1 VLGVIGA
8 VLAVTGLLQ
17 IDAGAV
23 VIGVWYLGGGLG
35 LMGLAL
41 RPGRLF
47 MHFRDALDDPTPRTS
62 LEDGLET
69 AGEVCIWFAY
79 GCGLLGLI
87 LELA

>member
-1 VLGVIGA
+1 V
-8 VLAVTGLLQ
+8 
-17 IDAGAV
+17 
-23 VIGVWYLGGGLG
+23 GVWYLGSGLG

-47 MHFRDALDDPTPRTS
+47 MPFREALDDPGPRTS
-62 LEDGLET
+62 LENGLET

-87 LELA
+87 LKFAGGG